1 MSSQTRYVLLGGG
14 AVLLVGLLTGGVA
27 HLQGGIPA
35 FAVAQ
40 SGPEELKYVPAEAS
54 LIAYASVRDVMQ
66 SNLRERLGVA
76 QPDLGGQWR
85 FLDETGVD
93 LEKDIDHIVAGLVS
107 TGEER
112 PAGVV
117 LLTGRFDE
125 SRLES
130 LAREQGGAFEEYEG
144 HTLVSLTMGDDE
156 TELAMSFVESGV
168 LALGSDGS
176 VRHAIDVSSGRARET
191 DITSNDRLM
200 GLMAHVR
207 ETDNAW
213 AIAQFEGNDVLQLLP
228 DDFASQIPPL
238 TAIVFGGRFS
248 DGLSATLTAETR
260 DEQSSQDLRDV
271 LQGVAALARMQTNT
285 RPHLR
290 ALLDSVQLG
299 GSETAVSLSFDFQAE
314 VLERALSESD
324 PEPNPEPNPDDDLR

>member
-1 MSSQTRYVLLGGG
+1 MSSHTRYVLLGGG

-27 HLQGGIPA
+27 YLQGGIPA

-40 SGPEELKYVPAEAS
+40 PGRAELKYVPAEAS
-54 LIAYASVRDVMQ
+54 LIFYASVRDVMQ
-66 SNLRERLGVA
+66 SNLRERLGAA
-76 QPDLGGQWR
+76 QPDPGGQRR
-85 FLDETGVD
+85 FLEGAGVN
-93 LEKDIDHIVAGLVS
+93 LEEDIDHVVAGFVS
-107 TGEER
+107 IGEER

-117 LLTGRFDE
+117 LLTGRFDQ

-130 LAREQGGAFEEYEG
+130 FAREHGGAFEEYEG
-144 HTLVSLTMGDDE
+144 HTLVSRAMGDDE
-156 TELAMSFVESGV
+156 AELAMSFVESGV
-168 LALGSDGS
+168 LAFGSDGA

-200 GLMAHVR
+200 GLMTHVR

-228 DDFASQIPPL
+228 DDFPQIPPL

-271 LQGVAALARMQTNT
+271 LQGAAALARMQTNT

-290 ALLDSVQLG
+290 ALFDSVQLG
-299 GSETAVSLSFDFQAE
+299 GSETAVSISFDFQAD
-314 VLERALSESD
+314 VLEGALSELAPETE
-324 PEPNPEPNPDDDLR
+324 PEPEPDPDDLR